1 MTRYRYT
8 DTQIFTALA
17 SADKEGDNMIKITAK
32 EAQAIAKRLNLQIED
47 DGLTFYA
54 TDDSKS
60 ELFSFDSKKEREDFI
75 NGCN

>member
-1 MTRYRYT
+1 
-8 DTQIFTALA
+8 
-17 SADKEGDNMIKITAK
+17 MIKITAK